1 MTASHLLAL
10 LPPATLARRV
20 VAFRAA
26 HGIRDAAAVPHITV
40 KARSG
45 LGPDLAWQVPAQAV
59 AAALQPVPLT
69 LGGPRLFPGGRALY
83 LQVHS
88 SGAVGLHLALLTALN
103 PAERFGSEGPG
114 MTPHLSVALGRRG
127 LKLDP
132 VLEAAQATFADLEAH
147 PLTFTAT
154 ELVWLRKAGPGAVYL
169 PVEAWPLGAG

>member
-1 MTASHLLAL
+1 MP
-10 LPPATLARRV
+10 PPALAEQV

-26 HGIRDAAAVPHITV
+26 HGIRDAAATPHVTV

-45 LGPDLAWQVPAQAV
+45 LGEDLAWVSQARAV
-59 AAALQPVPLT
+59 AAQVSPVALT
-69 LGGPRLFPGGRALY
+69 IGGPRLFRNGTALY

-88 SGAVGLHLALLTALN
+88 PEAVGLHLALLAALN
-103 PAERFGSEGPG
+103 PAERFGYEGPG

-127 LKLDP
+127 VDLGAL
-132 VLEAAQATFADLEAH
+132 LAAAQVTFADLEAQ

-169 PVEAWPLGAG
+169 PLEAWPLEGG